1 MADERIRKL
10 EIMIRLIDIEIIL
23 ARRREGRQDQTNRR
37 RRKRQVGR
45 IIEKDQAENFGG
57 QFDFDLEFG
66 DGTVRERVRG
76 GVLPRESGGTG
87 RLDLFAMG
95 SRGERTEVG

>member
-1 MADERIRKL
+1 M
-10 EIMIRLIDIEIIL
+10 
-23 ARRREGRQDQTNRR
+23 GQ
-37 RRKRQVGR
+37 

-57 QFDFDLEFG
+57 QFDFNLEFG

-87 RLDLFAMG
+87 RLDIFAMG
-95 SRGERTEVG
+95 ARGERTEVG